1 MKVTKLF
8 GIVIG
13 LHMGVIA
20 LLIVQPGCTTT
31 TPPSRSYAQ
40 KETIK
45 PAPAIESGDLMDTE
59 GMDPA
64 FNAGIEAERFEPSR
78 PEGEFSSSGLEPF
91 ESMQPEEGPV
101 VAIAEDSFSSH
112 TVVSADS
119 LWKISR
125 KYNVDLNDLIEVN
138 GLDKNAVL
146 QIGQVVKVPVEGSQ
160 AAVSTITPDTY
171 QPTAMSS
178 GVSKYTVQAG
188 DTLSGIAR
196 KNGSSIAQIKAA
208 NNLSSDII
216 RLGQELVIP
225 ESSAPASIS
234 ASVVNA
240 SGATHTV
247 QAGEYPST
255 IAKRYGMTTTELM
268 ELNGIS
274 DPRTLQVGRV
284 LQVNGSAAPE
294 TVVETAAPVVEPQP
308 SALPAET
315 EGPVELRVIESE
327 PVELVPAEPEISEA
341 DFDNAVNVPVV
352 RMQE

>member
-31 TPPSRSYAQ
+31 TTPPSRSHAQ

-45 PAPAIESGDLMDTE
+45 PAPAIESGDLIDAE
-59 GMDPA
+59 RIDPA

-78 PEGEFSSSGLEPF
+78 PAGEFSSSGLEPF

-112 TVVSADS
+112 TVVSGDS

-178 GVSKYTVQAG
+178 GVRKYTVQAG

-208 NNLSSDII
+208 NNFSSDII

-225 ESSAPASIS
+225 ESSAPAS

-284 LQVNGSAAPE
+284 LQVNGSAAPA

-308 SALPAET
+308 SVLPAET

-327 PVELVPAEPEISEA
+327 PVELVPVEPEISEA